1 MDAQTIRRLGAPWLG
16 LTAALLAVYPSHRLA
31 VQSHDV
37 LLATTTSTRD
47 AGLLDSLLPVFE
59 RQSGYTVKVIAV
71 GSGEALQ
78 LGRRGDADVVLAHA
92 PAAER
97 ALVDSGYFVRRRLV
111 MHNMFLIVGPP
122 DDPADI
128 RDMRSAVAALR
139 RIDSLGAP
147 FVSRGDHSGTH
158 LRELEL
164 WRRAGVSAPAGVW
177 YMESG
182 QGMGQTL
189 QMAEEKRAYV
199 LTDIATYLAWRDRVS
214 LVPLVQGDP
223 ALYNVY
229 HVLELNPKNAPRIN
243 VEGGRALADF
253 FVAPATQQLI
263 GEFGRRRFRQSLF
276 VPDAGKVDTW

>member
-1 MDAQTIRRLGAPWLG
+1 
-16 LTAALLAVYPSHRLA
+16 
-31 VQSHDV
+31 
-37 LLATTTSTRD
+37 
-47 AGLLDSLLPVFE
+47 
-59 RQSGYTVKVIAV
+59 
-71 GSGEALQ
+71 
-78 LGRRGDADVVLAHA
+78 
-92 PAAER
+92 
-97 ALVDSGYFVRRRLV
+97 V
-111 MHNMFLIVGPP
+111 MHNVFLIVGPP
-122 DDPADI
+122 DDPAKI
-128 RDMRSAVAALR
+128 RGIASAVTALR

-147 FVSRGDHSGTH
+147 FVSRGDRSGTH

-253 FVAPATQQLI
+253 FVAPATQKLI

-276 VPDAGKVDTW
+276 IPDAGKVDTW

>member
-1 MDAQTIRRLGAPWLG
+1 MGGTGRQWAAVACAVAIG
-16 LTAALLAVYPSHRLA
+16 LCRPLPPFAA
-31 VQSHDV
+31 QSHEV

-47 AGLLDSLLPVFE
+47 AGLLDSLLPMFE
-59 RQSGYTVKVIAV
+59 RQSGYQVKVIAV
-71 GSGEALQ
+71 GSGEALE
-78 LGRRGDADVVLAHA
+78 LGRRGDADVVLSHA

-111 MHNMFLIVGPP
+111 MHNVFLIVGPP
-122 DDPADI
+122 DDPAKI
-128 RDMRSAVAALR
+128 RGMGSAVAALR
-139 RIDSLGAP
+139 RVDSLGAP
-147 FVSRGDHSGTH
+147 FVSRGDRSGTH

-243 VEGGRALADF
+243 VQGGQALADF
-253 FVAPATQQLI
+253 FVAPATQKLI

-276 VPDAGKVDTW
+276 IPDAGKVDTW